1 MQSIKVYKLIDEVAR
16 QLLDDNND
24 RWTRE
29 ELNTWLNEAQR
40 VTVVL
45 KPNAGSLNKIIQLVP
60 GTKQDLPADGVSLL
74 KITRN
79 LGVDGNTPGRTI
91 SIVDQQSIDTLNL
104 DWHTGDPNS
113 SVENY
118 VYDAQSDPKIFYVY
132 PPQPSSDTGHIELV
146 YSAIP
151 ADVTDDKDSESPVE
165 TISIADEYE
174 PAIKNYMLF
183 RTYAKEGD
191 TPTGAAKAGAYW
203 DLFLQ
208 ILGVK
213 EVKEVQFDPN
223 VVVGIK

>member
-1 MQSIKVYKLIDEVAR
+1 MPSIKVFQIIDDVAR
-16 QLLDDNND
+16 QLLDDDNE

-45 KPNAGSLNKIIQLVP
+45 KPNAGALNTNIRLVP
-60 GTKQDLPADGVSLL
+60 GTKQALPVDGVSLL

-79 LGVDGNTPGRTI
+79 MGADGNTPGRTI
-91 SIVDQQSIDTLNL
+91 SIVDQQSIDTLNP
-104 DWHTGDPNS
+104 DWHTDDADN

-118 VYDAQSDPKIFYVY
+118 VYDAQNDPKTFYVY
-132 PPQPSSDTGHIELV
+132 PPQPSADMGYIELV

-151 ADVTDDKDSESPVE
+151 ADVTDDKQADPPTA

-174 PAIKNYMLF
+174 PAIKNYMLY
-183 RTYAKEGD
+183 RTYAKDGD
-191 TPTGAAKAGAYW
+191 TPTGSAKAGAYW

-213 EVKEVQFDPN
+213 EAKEVQFDPN